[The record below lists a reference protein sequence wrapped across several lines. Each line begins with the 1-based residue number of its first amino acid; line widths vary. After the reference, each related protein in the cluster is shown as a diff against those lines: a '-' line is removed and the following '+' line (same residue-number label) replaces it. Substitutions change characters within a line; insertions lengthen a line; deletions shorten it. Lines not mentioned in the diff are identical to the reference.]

1 MSKSKSGIKYELGS
15 GNVFADM
22 GLADPEEHLV
32 KARLARLINKA
43 VAESGWT
50 QQQTAKAL
58 GITQPKVS
66 DLSRGRLKN
75 FSVERLLEF
84 LTQLDRR
91 VAITVSHGD
100 SPTEEIVIP
109 ARAPKK
115 RRVSVRAPA
124 HLG

>member
-109 ARAPKK
+109 ARVPKK
-115 RRVSVRAPA
+115 RRASVRAPA
-124 HLG
+124 HPG

>member
-1 MSKSKSGIKYELGS
+1 MSKSKSGIKYELSS

-66 DLSRGRLKN
+66 NISRGRLKN
-75 FSVERLLEF
+75 FSVERLIKF
-84 LTQLDRR
+84 LTQLDHR

-115 RRVSVRAPA
+115 RRASVRAPT
-124 HLG
+124 HSG